1 VAFAT
6 VPRVKRDV
14 LEERIVHLRQQVR
27 RAASAGERARTRR
40 VSAGPPAAGPA
51 CDDALKPG
59 HGPAVCPVPPAH
71 ARPGRRNPDA
81 TPAIRR
87 PAIGRVAR
95 TPGPFRPSST
105 GTARPPR
112 PPYPDRPA
120 PSRGPPRGRRVAR
133 PAAGGGSREPA

>member
-14 LEERIVHLRQQVR
+14 LEERIVHLRQRVR

-71 ARPGRRNPDA
+71 ARPGRRKPDA

-87 PAIGRVAR
+87 PAVGRVAR
-95 TPGPFRPSST
+95 TAPAAVDGYGPAAAPAVPKPAGRVPWPAVWPS
-105 GTARPPR
+105 R
-112 PPYPDRPA
+112 RPA
-120 PSRGPPRGRRVAR
+120 RHRRRAT
-133 PAAGGGSREPA
+133 